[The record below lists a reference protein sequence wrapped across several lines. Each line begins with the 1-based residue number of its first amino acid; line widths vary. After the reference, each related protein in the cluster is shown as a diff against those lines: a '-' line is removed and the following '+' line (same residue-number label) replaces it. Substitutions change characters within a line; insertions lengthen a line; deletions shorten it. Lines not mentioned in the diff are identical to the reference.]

1 MNAIQLADFWEGAIP
16 ISPDFSRNGRNGAWI
31 KINPSQQLELSSS
44 FNAYLEKG
52 RSNIKGKYRHLTFA
66 WNRDHPVHQG
76 VLYITFNDKTS
87 IDSIEVKSKHP
98 KNVFIGSG
106 LFSAIR
112 DLGGSIVLP
121 DKGQYLRFSHNQIIK
136 DEDSRRVALIWS
148 PEVCTVRHRQNASRG
163 I

>member
-1 MNAIQLADFWEGAIP
+1 MSNEHQLADFWEGAIP
-16 ISPDFSRNGRNGAWI
+16 ISPAFSRNGRNRNGAWI
-31 KINPSQQLELSSS
+31 KISHVQQLELSSS

-52 RSNIKGKYRHLTFA
+52 RSNIKGKYRFLTFA

-76 VLYITFNDKTS
+76 ILYITFNEKPS

-98 KNVFIGSG
+98 KNIFRGSG

-121 DKGQYLRFSHNQIIK
+121 DKGQYLRFSHDQIIK
-136 DEDSRRVALIWS
+136 DEGSRRVALIWS
-148 PEVCTVRHRQNASRG
+148 PELCQTKARQNA
-163 I
+163 